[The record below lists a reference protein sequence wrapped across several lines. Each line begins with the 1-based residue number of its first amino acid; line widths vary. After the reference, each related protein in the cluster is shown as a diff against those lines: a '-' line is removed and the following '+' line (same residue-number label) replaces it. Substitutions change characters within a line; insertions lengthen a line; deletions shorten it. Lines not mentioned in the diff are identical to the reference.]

1 MGGFV
6 FIKYE
11 GPDAGEVL
19 VTMLS
24 EDAPDGVVHELE
36 THAERRIGFMPN
48 PEPEEKGEDT
58 EPDEDPD

>member
-1 MGGFV
+1 VGGFV

-24 EDAPDGVVHELE
+24 EEAGEDTHELA
-36 THAERRIGFMPN
+36 TKTERRIGFQPN
-48 PEPEEKGEDT
+48 PEPDDEPED
-58 EPDEDPD
+58 EPDEDTD

>member
-1 MGGFV
+1 VGGFV

-24 EDAPDGVVHELE
+24 EEAPDGVVHELE
-36 THAERRIGFMPN
+36 TVTERRVGFMPN
-48 PEPEEKGEDT
+48 PEPDDEPED
-58 EPDEDPD
+58 EPDEDTD